1 VGIFTDIARTGD
13 PVFRAIFRNGL
24 SNGQNMRFVE
34 VVTPALPRWPEVPNF
49 TACSALPTSGFS
61 T

>member
-1 VGIFTDIARTGD
+1 VGIFADIARTGD
-13 PVFRAIFRNGL
+13 PVLRTIFRNGL
-24 SNGQNMRFVE
+24 GDGQDMRFVE
-34 VVTPALPRWPEVPNF
+34 VVARRAAAMAEVPNF

>member
-1 VGIFTDIARTGD
+1 MRVFTDIARPGD
-13 PVFRAIFRNGL
+13 AVFRTIFGDRLRDSRMCGSL
-24 SNGQNMRFVE
+24 KLWRA
-34 VVTPALPRWPEVPNF
+34 ALPRWPEVPNF